1 MGDRIKPDL
10 PSTVLPKT
18 RSIKISCLEVGRDR
32 CKISIPL
39 LVSKLSVLSRCLDSL
54 NRRPSRRARIA
65 SMVGK
70 QRRERAATVNCQ
82 LIYSIATNRQSICID
97 VPRSPICQFTV
108 AILVIRSKLFRRPS
122 RLVKPSNR
130 SATLPLAN
138 KIKVGN
144 VFSL

>member
-1 MGDRIKPDL
+1 VFFVTTIFKTIDGRSDKTR
-10 PSTVLPKT
+10 STIYSFTKT

-32 CKISIPL
+32 GKISIPL
-39 LVSKLSVLSRCLDSL
+39 LFSKLSTINCQLS
-54 NRRPSRRARIA
+54 
-65 SMVGK
+65 
-70 QRRERAATVNCQ
+70 TVNCQ
-82 LIYSIATNRQSICID
+82 LIYSIATNRQSICIG

-122 RLVKPSNR
+122 RPVKPSNR